1 MGDIFYYKAA
11 VKSEVAS
18 KINTQQLTIIAR
30 RGVAPVRWGLSL
42 QVLLKKLA
50 GIYLVEKLRYIQLY
64 EADFNPAVYF

>member
-42 QVLLKKLA
+42 QVLLKKI
-50 GIYLVEKLRYIQLY
+50 GGHISCRKTEVH
-64 EADFNPAVYF
+64 PAL